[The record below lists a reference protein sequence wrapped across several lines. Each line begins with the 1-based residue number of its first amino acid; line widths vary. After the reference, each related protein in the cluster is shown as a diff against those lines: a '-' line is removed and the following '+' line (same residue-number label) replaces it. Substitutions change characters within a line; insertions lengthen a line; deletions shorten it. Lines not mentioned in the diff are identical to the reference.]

1 MTPSPSQLDTSA
13 PPHLDR
19 PTRRHRT
26 VFVLLTLAA
35 GAFGIGTT
43 EFAISGMLP
52 GIATEFGISFT
63 TAGWAATLYAFGV
76 FVGAPLLILLGRRFE
91 KKRFLLALIVLF
103 VAGNLITAV
112 APSFELILVGR
123 VVTSLAH
130 GAFLGTGSIMAARMV
145 PEHRRTRAIA
155 FMFTGVTLATL
166 IGTPIATWVS
176 DAWSWRVSFL
186 GISVIGIITLV
197 GIVVCIPKNTTN
209 ESFRIAAEVRAF
221 MNPQL
226 MLAMLITILG
236 PAGFFTSITY
246 IAPITLNV
254 TGTPQSWIVL
264 YMTVFG
270 LGLFVGNLVGGRLAD
285 INLMGLLV
293 GSLSVLTVALL
304 VFWLA
309 ASSVTVTLIAVFVM
323 AAAGFATVSPIQRLV
338 MERAEQAGA
347 PNLAAS
353 MNIGLFNLGNAIGAW
368 LGGFVIA
375 AGLGDAS
382 PNLAGAFLAG
392 SALVVAL
399 IIVWQN
405 RREITKTRAESN

>member
-1 MTPSPSQLDTSA
+1 M
-13 PPHLDR
+13 
-19 PTRRHRT
+19 
-26 VFVLLTLAA
+26 
-35 GAFGIGTT
+35 
-43 EFAISGMLP
+43 
-52 GIATEFGISFT
+52 
-63 TAGWAATLYAFGV
+63 
-76 FVGAPLLILLGRRFE
+76 FVGAPLLILIGRRFE
-91 KKRFLLALIVLF
+91 KKKFLLALIVLF
-103 VAGNLITAV
+103 VVGNLITAV
-112 APSFELILVGR
+112 APSFALLLVGR
-123 VVTSLAH
+123 VVTSLAQ
-130 GAFLGTGSIMAARMV
+130 GAFLGTGSIMAARMA
-145 PEHRRTRAIA
+145 PEHKRTRAIA

-176 DAWSWRVSFL
+176 DAWSWRASFL

-197 GIVVCIPKNTTN
+197 GIVVCIPKSTTN

-221 MNPQL
+221 TNPQL
-226 MLAMLITILG
+226 LLAMLITILG

-254 TGTPQSWIVL
+254 TGTPQSWIAL
-264 YMTVFG
+264 YMIVFG
-270 LGLFVGNLVGGRLAD
+270 IGLFVGNLVGGRLAD

-293 GSLSVLTVALL
+293 GSLSVLTLALL

-309 ASSVTVTLIAVFVM
+309 ATSVAVTLIAVFVM

-382 PNLAGAFLAG
+382 ANLAGAFLAG

-399 IIVWQN
+399 IIAWQN
-405 RREITKTRAESN
+405 RREITKTRAHSN